1 VITHHLKSST
11 AQSNSKVRSASIAV
25 IGDTAYM
32 TVIPRLPL
40 DPTAT
45 AADQARQIF
54 QSVEERLA
62 SVGSDK
68 SQIAHIT
75 IWLSHLHYFDEVTA
89 VWNGWVDPDHP
100 PVRACAQVALA
111 NKDLKVEMIV
121 VAHVPPAR
129 QPGSPA

>member
-1 VITHHLKSST
+1 MITHHPKSTT
-11 AQSNSKVRSASIAV
+11 AQSNSQVRSASIAV

-32 TVIPRLPL
+32 TVIPPLPL
-40 DPTAT
+40 DPTAS

-54 QSVEERLA
+54 RSIEDRLA
-62 SVGSDK
+62 SIGSNK

-75 IWLSHLHYFDEVTA
+75 IWLSHLHYFEEVTA
-89 VWNGWVDPDHP
+89 AWNEWVDPDHP

-121 VAHVPPAR
+121 VAHAPSGSSAR
-129 QPGSPA
+129 

>member
-1 VITHHLKSST
+1 MITHHLKSTT

-32 TVIPRLPL
+32 TVIPTLPL
-40 DPTAT
+40 NPAT
-45 AADQARQIF
+45 SAADQTRQIF
-54 QSVEERLA
+54 QNIEDRLA

-68 SQIAHIT
+68 RQIAHIT
-75 IWLSHLHYFDEVTA
+75 IWLAHLHYFDEVTA
-89 VWNGWVDPDHP
+89 VWNEWVDPDHP

-121 VAHVPPAR
+121 VAHVPAAAAA
-129 QPGSPA
+129 G

>member
-1 VITHHLKSST
+1 MITHHLKSTT

-32 TVIPRLPL
+32 TVIPKLPL
-40 DPTAT
+40 DPTSS
-45 AADQARQIF
+45 AAEQARQIF
-54 QSVEERLA
+54 QGIEERLGRI
-62 SVGSDK
+62 GSDK

-75 IWLSHLHYFDEVTA
+75 IWLSHLHFFEEVTA
-89 VWNGWVDPDHP
+89 VWNEWVDPDHP

-121 VAHVPPAR
+121 VAHVPPTLE
-129 QPGSPA
+129 PGSPA

>member
-1 VITHHLKSST
+1 MITHHLKSTT

-25 IGDTAYM
+25 INGTAYM
-32 TVIPRLPL
+32 TVIPALPL

-54 QSVEERLA
+54 QSIEERLA
-62 SVGSDK
+62 TIGSDK
-68 SQIAHIT
+68 SQVAHIT
-75 IWLSHLHYFDEVTA
+75 IWLSHLHHFDEVTA
-89 VWNGWVDPDHP
+89 VWNEWVDPDHP

-121 VAHVPPAR
+121 VAHVPPEL

>member
-1 VITHHLKSST
+1 LITHHLKSTT
-11 AQSNSKVRSASIAV
+11 AQSNSKVRSAAIAV

-32 TVIPRLPL
+32 TVIPPLPL
-40 DPTAT
+40 DP
-45 AADQARQIF
+45 AASAAEQARQIF
-54 QSVEERLA
+54 QSIEQRLA
-62 SVGSDK
+62 SIGSDK

-75 IWLSHLHYFDEVTA
+75 IWLSHLHYFEEVTA

-121 VAHVPPAR
+121 VAHVPSGASTR
-129 QPGSPA
+129 

>member
-1 VITHHLKSST
+1 MITHHLKST
-11 AQSNSKVRSASIAV
+11 AAQSNSKVRSASIAV

-32 TVIPRLPL
+32 TVIPPLPL
-40 DPTAT
+40 DP
-45 AADQARQIF
+45 AAGAAEQARQIF
-54 QSVEERLA
+54 QSIEERLA
-62 SVGSDK
+62 SIGSNK

-89 VWNGWVDPDHP
+89 VWNAWVDPDHP

-121 VAHVPPAR
+121 VAHAPS
-129 QPGSPA
+129 GSPAR

>member
-1 VITHHLKSST
+1 MITHHLKSTT

-32 TVIPRLPL
+32 TVIPKLPL
-40 DPTAT
+40 DPTAS

-54 QSVEERLA
+54 QSIEERLA
-62 SVGSDK
+62 SIGSDK

-75 IWLSHLHYFDEVTA
+75 IWLSHLHFFEEVTA
-89 VWNGWVDPDHP
+89 VWNEWVDPEHP

-121 VAHVPPAR
+121 VAHVPPT
-129 QPGSPA
+129 PESGSPA